1 MRLVDLCNGCLE
13 IPARQRNLEVQGI
26 ASDSRRVEPGDLFV
40 ALSGPSADGHV
51 FARAAARAGAVAVLG
66 ERTVRHSSSK
76 DLGVP
81 YLRTTDTRRALGHLC
96 DVFYGRPSREL
107 DVVGVTGT
115 KGKTTTTWLLDQI
128 LQSCGGRSALFG
140 TVENRVASRTF
151 AAKNTTPG
159 CLDLH
164 RWLREHVEAGGTHAV
179 VEVSSHAIAQHRTEG
194 LRFAAGI
201 LTNIAPE
208 HLDYHKTFENYRETK
223 LRFFAE
229 LPPTA
234 IAVLSR
240 EEKSSQLAAKQTR
253 ARIVWYGSE
262 SQDGVE
268 GVGVTSE
275 GLSFVWKGV
284 PVRSKL
290 FGYHNLL
297 NLLAAMTVAECQGI
311 SRRDI
316 AAAVGKAM
324 APPGRLEE
332 VASAEAFRVVVDY
345 AHTDGSLEAVLKAL
359 RPVTRG
365 RLISVFGCGGDRD
378 RSKRPRMGRVAE
390 LGSDQ
395 LIITS
400 DNPRT
405 ESPENIIQD
414 ITTGLDCP
422 NDAVVVED
430 RREAIGL
437 SIRMARE
444 GDTVLIAGKGHETYQ
459 ELEGRTIHFDDRE
472 IAREFLNESLL
483 GSTL

>member
-1 MRLVDLCNGCLE
+1 
-13 IPARQRNLEVQGI
+13 
-26 ASDSRRVEPGDLFV
+26 
-40 ALSGPSADGHV
+40 
-51 FARAAARAGAVAVLG
+51 
-66 ERTVRHSSSK
+66 
-76 DLGVP
+76 
-81 YLRTTDTRRALGHLC
+81 
-96 DVFYGRPSREL
+96 
-107 DVVGVTGT
+107 
-115 KGKTTTTWLLDQI
+115 
-128 LQSCGGRSALFG
+128 
-140 TVENRVASRTF
+140 
-151 AAKNTTPG
+151 
-159 CLDLH
+159 
-164 RWLREHVEAGGTHAV
+164 
-179 VEVSSHAIAQHRTEG
+179 
-194 LRFAAGI
+194 
-201 LTNIAPE
+201 
-208 HLDYHKTFENYRETK
+208 
-223 LRFFAE
+223 
-229 LPPTA
+229 
-234 IAVLSR
+234 
-240 EEKSSQLAAKQTR
+240 
-253 ARIVWYGSE
+253 
-262 SQDGVE
+262 
-268 GVGVTSE
+268 VTSE